1 MHISRILERE
11 KAREIEGGK
20 KKVRKE
26 DNIPKLKRDLRF
38 GLKLLIKC
46 QI

>member
-11 KAREIEGGK
+11 KAREIEGEK
-20 KKVRKE
+20 YVRKE
-26 DNIPKLKRDLRF
+26 DNILKLKRDLRF
-38 GLKLLIKC
+38 GLKLFIKS